1 MICFVI
7 SFLYVQTSPLK
18 VKEVYND
25 NAKYS
30 DLFEEDIYDKIDLIN
45 CLKSRNVPGGPAP
58 EAVKNQINIIK
69 KQFIKWTF

>member
-30 DLFEEDIYDKIDLIN
+30 DLFDKNNFEI
-45 CLKSRNVPGGPAP
+45 
-58 EAVKNQINIIK
+58 
-69 KQFIKWTF
+69 